1 MSDRPGRRLGR
12 RTLLGAGALAAGA
25 SLLPA
30 ACAHARPRLPVRQP
44 GERPTPVLNLR
55 AFGAKG
61 DGRTN
66 DTDAFARAAA
76 AINAAGRGTLLIPP
90 GTYAIL
96 ARFARRF
103 VDQEWPGARRP
114 ELYYDPRSLRPASAE
129 RSSLHA
135 KCVAIDGRVG
145 LI

>member
-1 MSDRPGRRLGR
+1 MSDRSGRRLGR
-12 RTLLGAGALAAGA
+12 RTLLGAGAFAASA

-90 GTYAIL
+90 GTYHCCVTRCAKSLIL
-96 ARFARRF
+96 PPFLSRTSARI
-103 VDQEWPGARRP
+103 VD
-114 ELYYDPRSLRPASAE
+114 
-129 RSSLHA
+129 
-135 KCVAIDGRVG
+135 
-145 LI
+145 